1 MKNFYIQISTYE
13 TETPNIIDEAT
24 LEQAERGENYLNP
37 DDFTFLCEAENAS
50 AANEFYFDEI
60 SRAFF
65 ERYAEANHP

>member
-37 DDFTFLCEAENAS
+37 DDFTFLCEAESAS
-50 AANEFYFDEI
+50 AANEAYFDEI
-60 SRAFF
+60 SKAFF
-65 ERYAEANHP
+65 ERFAEALHP